1 LLHGVLGFAD
11 DFGMEEMRV
20 AMLASHMPFVTL
32 VVNCGSSSVKLAIIA
47 DDGRRIDSLSVE
59 GVGATPTLTTDGVTR
74 PVAAPDLA
82 GAISVAFAALERHGP
97 ALATVTAVGHRIVH
111 GGERYRG
118 PTLVTDEIVSDIDAL
133 SRYAP
138 LHNPP
143 AVAALRAAR
152 RLLPDVPHVAVF
164 DTAFHA
170 TLPRRAREYAIP
182 AEIRERLGLRRFGF
196 HGTSHDYVTTL
207 AARHMG
213 IDRGQL
219 RIVSAHLG
227 AGASMAAVEYG
238 RSVDT
243 SMGLTPLEGLVG
255 ATRCGDVDPGLLLT
269 LLREGY
275 TAEQVDRMLNRESGF
290 LGLTGS
296 ADVRDVEQRAAQGD
310 EACRLALDVYA
321 YGIRKYIGAFAAAMG
336 GIDTLVFTGGVGQ
349 NSITMRRRIL
359 DNLGFLGLQLDD
371 DRNADGRVTADRP
384 VADIAADVSRC
395 RILVVATDEEA
406 AIAAATQKLIATQ
419 RAVTVL
425 PPIPIA
431 ISARHVH
438 LTVASVETLFGPGH
452 RLTVF
457 REISQ
462 PGQYAANESVRV
474 IGPKGQIERVRV
486 VGPERVR
493 DQVEISRTDGFML
506 GLNAPVRESG
516 DVAESPGLRLEG
528 PAGSIVLSEG
538 VICAMRHVHMTPQ
551 DAQAYGVSD
560 GDTVQVRAGT
570 SGGRALT
577 FADVRVRVS
586 DRFRLEMH
594 IDTDEANAAGI
605 GAGAHGVLIGPDR
618 TDR

>member
-1 LLHGVLGFAD
+1 VV
-11 DFGMEEMRV
+11 EETRV
-20 AMLASHMPFVTL
+20 AMLASRMPSVTL
-32 VVNCGSSSVKLAIIA
+32 VVNCGSSSVKLAIIDA
-47 DDGRRIDSLSVE
+47 DGRRVDSLSVE
-59 GVGATPTLTTDGVTR
+59 GVGSSATLTTDGVTQ
-74 PVAAPDLA
+74 PTDAPDLA
-82 GAISVAFAALERHGP
+82 TAIATAFTALERHGA
-97 ALATVTAVGHRIVH
+97 ALAAVTAVGHRIVH
-111 GGERYRG
+111 GGERYTG
-118 PTLVTDEIVSDIDAL
+118 PTLVGDDTVDAIEAL

-152 RLLPDVPHVAVF
+152 HRLPNVPHVAVF

-182 AEIRERLGLRRFGF
+182 AEVRERLGLRRFGF

-275 TAEQVDRMLNRESGF
+275 TAEQVDHMLNRESGF

-296 ADVRDVEQRAAQGD
+296 ADLRIVEQRAGQGD

-321 YGIRKYIGAFAAAMG
+321 HGIRKYIGAFAAAMG

-349 NSITMRRRIL
+349 NSVTMRRRIL

-371 DRNADGRVTADRP
+371 DRNIDGRVTADRP
-384 VADIAADVSRC
+384 VADVAADVSRC

-406 AIAAATQKLIATQ
+406 AIAVATQKLVAAQ
-419 RAVTVL
+419 RPVSAL
-425 PPIPIA
+425 APIPIA

-438 LTVASVETLFGPGH
+438 LTVASVETLFGAGH

-462 PGQYAANESVRV
+462 PGQYAANEWVRV
-474 IGPKGQIERVRV
+474 VGPKGQIERVRV

-493 DQVEISRTDGFML
+493 DQVEISRTDGFLL
-506 GLNAPVRESG
+506 GLDAPVRESG
-516 DVAESPGLRLEG
+516 DVADSPGLRLEG
-528 PAGSIVLSEG
+528 PAGSIALREG
-538 VICAMRHVHMTPQ
+538 VICALRHVHMTPH
-551 DAQAYGVSD
+551 DANTYGVSD
-560 GDTVQVRAGT
+560 GDTVQVQAGT
-570 SGGRALT
+570 PGGRSLT
-577 FADVRVRVS
+577 FGDVRVRVS
-586 DRFRLEMH
+586 DRFCLEMH

-605 GAGAHGVLIGPDR
+605 GAGAQGVLIAPER